1 MELALKLDQSLLN
14 DRPIRVSRCK
24 KNPKPFKTEE
34 KKPGKER
41 EDGKESGA
49 YKRIKHKESQEERKK
64 GAGWISKMKKRNK
77 ESYHKPAKVNSFAG
91 ETTGNDS
98 AKVKLKSSIL
108 FSSNNWSFNAF
119 FLFRRSS
126 KLAK

>member
-1 MELALKLDQSLLN
+1 MFLQNSDSVELALKLDQSMLN
-14 DRPIRVSRCK
+14 GRSIRVSRCK
-24 KNPKPFKTEE
+24 KNPKPFKAEE
-34 KKPGKER
+34 NKPGKDR

-77 ESYHKPAKVNSFAG
+77 ESYHKQAKVNSFAG

-98 AKVKLKSSIL
+98 VKV
-108 FSSNNWSFNAF
+108 
-119 FLFRRSS
+119 
-126 KLAK
+126 